1 MKWFYYKDEQDT
13 DKKIKDVRKQY
24 HSNKNY
30 TYCGLMT
37 DWGLNNTKSIYT
49 FNGRTN
55 ISTADSRE
63 QLLIFC

>member
-1 MKWFYYKDEQDT
+1 SYKDRQDT

-37 DWGLNNTKSIYT
+37 AFGLNP
-49 FNGRTN
+49 N
-55 ISTADSRE
+55 ISTNSFAVI
-63 QLLIFC
+63 LIFLIKLLYIKHLRTHKE